1 MRVSS
6 INPVQY
12 SNRVK
17 KTQQGVSQTSFEG
30 KHKYAKGLAAVFG
43 SSAATAAGVGL
54 GIIMSGGLA
63 AIPFV
68 IGAGAVAAAG
78 GAALGHE
85 LDKTPDDKDN
95 KKQK

>member
-1 MRVSS
+1 MRVNP
-6 INPVQY
+6 INSVNY
-12 SNRVK
+12 LNRNNKVK
-17 KTQQGVSQTSFEG
+17 QSVSQPSFEG
-30 KHKYAKGLAAVFG
+30 KHTYAKGFAAVFG
-43 SSAATAAGVGL
+43 GSAASAAAVGL

-63 AIPFV
+63 AVPFI

-78 GAALGHE
+78 GAAIGHE